1 MSLSESYAVVG
12 LSMVNPETIPTVLSK
27 ITPADLWEPK
37 AEAVLAAVA
46 DLWASGEYVDALG
59 VTKRLAGSQVSAGDV
74 FGMIEQAC
82 PPQALAGHLKSISE
96 SASLRRLSA
105 AGQRIHQLAQQ
116 GESSQH
122 VIQHAQEM
130 LDGAIRADDSEVRRV
145 GETLEDTLEKI
156 RAAQAGETD
165 AGLPTGLADLDDMLH
180 GLAGGQ
186 MIIVA
191 ARPGVGKST
200 LAVDFMRH
208 ASMRLGVPSMM
219 FALEM
224 GAHEVNQRILSAES
238 RVPLSAIVS
247 GKTMT
252 DEYWGRVDEATPRV
266 ADAPIFIDDSS
277 ETTIADITAKA
288 RLHVEKNG
296 VGLIVV
302 DYLQLL
308 RSDGS
313 EYREQEI
320 ASYSRAMKLLA
331 KQTGVPVVVVAQMN
345 RENVRRGGKPQ
356 ISDLRE
362 SGALEQDAD
371 VIMLLDRPA
380 SVDPD
385 DRAGE
390 ADIIVG
396 KNRRGRTG
404 TVTVASQLHYSRFS
418 NFAGGGGSWG
428 SF

>member
-1 MSLSESYAVVG
+1 MSLTESYAVVG
-12 LSMVNPETIPTVLSK
+12 LTMVNPDTIPTVLSK
-27 ITPADLWEPK
+27 ITPQDLWEPQ
-37 AEAVLAAVA
+37 AETVLGVVA
-46 DLWASGEYVDALG
+46 DLWADGEYVDPARVVSKL
-59 VTKRLAGSQVSAGDV
+59 KGSQVSATDV
-74 FGMIEQAC
+74 FAMIEQAC
-82 PPQALAGHLKSISE
+82 LPQALDGHLRSIVDA
-96 SASLRRLSA
+96 ASLRRLSA

-116 GESSQH
+116 GESAQQ
-122 VIQHAQEM
+122 VVQHAQEM

-145 GETLEDTLEKI
+145 GDTLDDTLEKI

-165 AGLPTGLADLDDMLH
+165 AGLPTGLTDLDDMLH

-208 ASMRLGVPSMM
+208 ASIRLGVPSLM

-224 GAHEVNQRILSAES
+224 SAHEVNQRILAAEAT
-238 RVPLSAIVS
+238 VPMSAIVE
-247 GKTMT
+247 GKSMT
-252 DEYWGRVDEATPRV
+252 GEHWSRVDEVAPRI
-266 ADAPIFIDDSS
+266 AEAPIFIDDSS

-308 RSDGS
+308 RSDGA

-331 KQTGVPVVVVAQMN
+331 KSTGVPVVVVAQMN

-371 VIMLLDRPA
+371 VILLLDRPSA
-380 SVDPD
+380 ADPD
-385 DRAGE
+385 ERAGE

-404 TVTVASQLHYSRFS
+404 VVTVASRLHYSKFDNLAR
-418 NFAGGGGSWG
+418 G